1 MYQNLIKI
9 LQNIL
14 FMLLLVIAAPL
25 LFLFALINQLGEKSK
40 TEPSEQE
47 NNS

>member
-1 MYQNLIKI
+1 MYQNLIKL

-14 FMLLLVIAAPL
+14 FMMLLIIAAPI
-25 LFLFALINQLGEKSK
+25 LFLFALINQLGENSK